1 MSNEY
6 DLTKNQIDLITAY
19 ESLSDKDKKEVI
31 DYLRNLSRQKE
42 SAPVLLAKNYY
53 KVQAAH

>member
-6 DLTKNQIDLITAY
+6 DLTKNQIDLIAAY

-42 SAPVLLAKNYY
+42 SVPAPLAKNCYI
-53 KVQAAH
+53 VQAAH

>member
-19 ESLSDKDKKEVI
+19 ESLSDKEKKEVI
-31 DYLRNLSRQKE
+31 DYLRNLLQQKE
-42 SAPVLLAKNYY
+42 SAPALLTKNYY

>member
-6 DLTKNQIDLITAY
+6 DLTNNQTELIAAY
-19 ESLSDKDKKEVI
+19 ESLSDEDKKEVI
-31 DYLRNLSRQKE
+31 DYLRNLSRQKGF
-42 SAPVLLAKNYY
+42 APALLAKNYY